1 MALKSTFPTMK
12 LVSIFVLLAA
22 VLGCA
27 HQDPVKRVTIYS
39 FVYPPY
45 TENGPDGLF
54 IDLITEAYRT
64 QGVEVTFD
72 LDTLE
77 NAIQKTKLKKG
88 IMLGSRRYTA
98 DFAQEIGYEEIYSVN
113 THLIS
118 IAGRKKNNKL
128 GAFSVDEMNFAQRN
142 NLIPIKYVTPN
153 DGVKM
158 LYEGTVDRIV
168 CTDISC
174 DQIKLTN
181 PSIRFD
187 LENGYAFPVDLVYLG
202 SEPSPDVKHNIDTL
216 KAGFKTLL
224 ENGRYVEIQKSYSV
238 SNPIYEMPLEALLH
252 MKIDQ

>member
-1 MALKSTFPTMK
+1 MK
-12 LVSIFVLLAA
+12 LISILVLLAA

-27 HQDPVKRVTIYS
+27 HQEPVKHVTIYS

-54 IDLITEAYRT
+54 IDLITEAYRS
-64 QGVEVTFD
+64 QGVDVTFD

-77 NAIQKTKLKKG
+77 NAIQKTKLNKG
-88 IMLGSRRYTA
+88 IMLGSRRYIA

-118 IAGRKKNNKL
+118 IAGREKNNKL
-128 GAFSVDEMNFAQRN
+128 GAFSLDEMNFALRN
-142 NLIPIKYVTPN
+142 NLTPIKYVTPN

-158 LYEGTVDRIV
+158 LYEGSVGSII

-181 PSIRFD
+181 PSISFN
-187 LENGYAFPVDLVYLG
+187 LEHGYAFPVDLVFLG
-202 SEPSPDVKHNIDTL
+202 KKPSPEVKRNIDTL

-238 SNPIYEMPLEALLH
+238 SNPIYEMPLEALFH
-252 MKIDQ
+252 IKITQ